1 MGGSGSGSGGMGQ
14 GNMGSGNMNMGS
26 GSGMQN
32 ALSLGGMNPSM
43 GGLGGMNPT
52 MQALQNMNPTMQALY
67 QQYAIRWAA
76 MQKFA
81 QAAQAASAGM
91 GGMATPAAS
100 SAMGARSGM
109 GGSAPGPRQGPPP
122 QGPPQDQ
129 SQDPGVFYKT
139 RICNKWREGHCPFGD
154 TCKYAHGEHELRHM
168 NDNLRE
174 GIGRDAPAPRSHA
187 PSHAGPSSS
196 MRDHRSGSGDHH
208 RDSRDSRDRGGS
220 SERERGDAHKTRLCS
235 EFMNT
240 GRCRYGST
248 CTFAHGQHE
257 LRQPGGS
264 MPPPG
269 MDRRA
274 PPQSAPPVSKDSMR
288 KTRLCEK
295 FMQTGSCGYGDKCTF
310 AHGTHELRPRVGGP
324 PSGGGPGSS
333 GGPRPARPPPSSD
346 RERDRDR
353 DNGGRDRD
361 RERDRERERERDRE
375 RERERDSRDKP
386 GGSGAQGGSGAAQAP
401 AAQQQQQQRSP
412 APSEDGYEAGGAGGK
427 RRLDE
432 GEEGAGGS
440 GGAQGAAGSAKKVH
454 AEEEVI
460 PEPDCPLCAQLVNAG
475 RAKVLAAINALENP
489 KAKQLGAMILATS
502 QRLDQLW
509 TKCTPAMVMGW
520 MHKAQGLSVMDKI
533 ELLKAVVFHVHVPED
548 AGEGARAAGGPL
560 GLDSQKY
567 IEMGLPPDCADFVW
581 VALEGAEG
589 STNMSEYFH
598 MLEVCK
604 ALFGINDDNY
614 YTVSTAVAGIMMGM

>member
-1 MGGSGSGSGGMGQ
+1 MFPFIGMGGSGSGSGGMGQ

-274 PPQSAPPVSKDSMR
+274 PPQVRLHSWLAPSYLLSFSPSFAISTFLCLVAVIANVVADAWLFSACFLLPGLKGKS
-288 KTRLCEK
+288 
-295 FMQTGSCGYGDKCTF
+295 
-310 AHGTHELRPRVGGP
+310 HEQR
-324 PSGGGPGSS
+324 
-333 GGPRPARPPPSSD
+333 
-346 RERDRDR
+346 
-353 DNGGRDRD
+353 
-361 RERDRERERERDRE
+361 
-375 RERERDSRDKP
+375 
-386 GGSGAQGGSGAAQAP
+386 AP
-401 AAQQQQQQRSP
+401 ASSP
-412 APSEDGYEAGGAGGK
+412 CSPI
-427 RRLDE
+427 
-432 GEEGAGGS
+432 
-440 GGAQGAAGSAKKVH
+440 QM
-454 AEEEVI
+454 
-460 PEPDCPLCAQLVNAG
+460 LVCC
-475 RAKVLAAINALENP
+475 L
-489 KAKQLGAMILATS
+489 
-502 QRLDQLW
+502 
-509 TKCTPAMVMGW
+509 
-520 MHKAQGLSVMDKI
+520 
-533 ELLKAVVFHVHVPED
+533 
-548 AGEGARAAGGPL
+548 
-560 GLDSQKY
+560 
-567 IEMGLPPDCADFVW
+567 
-581 VALEGAEG
+581 
-589 STNMSEYFH
+589 
-598 MLEVCK
+598 
-604 ALFGINDDNY
+604 
-614 YTVSTAVAGIMMGM
+614 